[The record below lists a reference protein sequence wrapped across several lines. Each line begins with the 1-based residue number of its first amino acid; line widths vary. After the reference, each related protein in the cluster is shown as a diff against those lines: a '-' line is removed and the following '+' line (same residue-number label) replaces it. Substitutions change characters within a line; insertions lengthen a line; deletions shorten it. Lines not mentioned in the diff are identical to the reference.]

1 MTNHRKLAGL
11 IAVIIAVFYCKSPA
25 GRKASRK
32 KSKRRRKKAPST
44 GMVR

>member
-25 GRKASRK
+25 RASRK